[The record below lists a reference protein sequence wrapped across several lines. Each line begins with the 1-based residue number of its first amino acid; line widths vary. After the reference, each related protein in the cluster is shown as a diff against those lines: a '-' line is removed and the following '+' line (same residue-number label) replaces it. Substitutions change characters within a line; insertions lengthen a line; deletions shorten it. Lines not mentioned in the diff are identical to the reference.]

1 MKWKHQRL
9 ESSKKTGQEQLESQA
24 GDSTD
29 CVLKRRTVLYTATEQ
44 DLLSRITAAVW
55 NDFTCQFYLCEA
67 KLVPVKKLTK
77 NSIGETAGRG

>member
-44 DLLSRITAAVW
+44 DLLSRITAPVW
-55 NDFTCQFYLCEA
+55 NDVLYSDRAGSAEPDYGGCLERFHM
-67 KLVPVKKLTK
+67 PVLPL
-77 NSIGETAGRG
+77 